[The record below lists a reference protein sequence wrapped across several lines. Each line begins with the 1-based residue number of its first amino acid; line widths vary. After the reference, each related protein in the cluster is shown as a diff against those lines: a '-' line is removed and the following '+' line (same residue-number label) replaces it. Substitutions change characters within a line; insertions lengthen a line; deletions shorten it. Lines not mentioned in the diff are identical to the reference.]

1 MSRVCFERML
11 AEEPGIAVKLA
22 GREPLL
28 LAKSGRRWLGK
39 RTSVDLGSPGA
50 YFSPSRTAFQADRG
64 RGFRLIADGIS
75 A

>member
-1 MSRVCFERML
+1 MMSRVCFERML

-50 YFSPSRTAFQADRG
+50 LVAA
-64 RGFRLIADGIS
+64 S
-75 A
+75 ACVGMPVEKAMRVVA